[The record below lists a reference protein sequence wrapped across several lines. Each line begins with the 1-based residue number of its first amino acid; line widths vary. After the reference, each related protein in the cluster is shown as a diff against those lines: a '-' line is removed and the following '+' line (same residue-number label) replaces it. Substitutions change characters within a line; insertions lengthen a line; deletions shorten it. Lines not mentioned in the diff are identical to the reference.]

1 MKKITLSVVIAILLQ
16 AFPQILATVNLS
28 QDWKTVIQILIILIP
43 ISLERFET
51 EKQKRI
57 EQAKTARLRVEVSL
71 GFLQGFKELFS
82 AIATDWK
89 ISNWKKSENIPS
101 HLFIGAICFV
111 LFTFANTP
119 HWIVFLVAGS
129 LFTILVG
136 WAIEELQAKYCEG
149 VQNLT
154 DVRFGWYGFLIF
166 GLLWLLVAPL
176 FQTILLKGIL
186 IVIFSAT
193 AYFCHSMHSKK
204 KINEKKE

>member
-1 MKKITLSVVIAILLQ
+1 MKKITLSLVIAVLLQ
-16 AFPQILATVNLS
+16 AFPQILNTVNLS
-28 QDWKTVIQILIILIP
+28 QDWKTFIQVLIILIP
-43 ISLERFET
+43 IAIEKFET
-51 EKQKRI
+51 EKLKRI
-57 EQAKTARLRVEVSL
+57 EEAKNARLRIEVKLS
-71 GFLQGFKELFS
+71 FLQGFKELFS

-89 ISNWKKSENIPS
+89 ISNWRKSENIPS
-101 HLFIGAICFV
+101 HMFIGAICFI
-111 LFTFANTP
+111 LFTFTDAP

-129 LFTILVG
+129 LFTLLIG
-136 WAIEELQAKYCEG
+136 WSIEELQAKYCEG

-176 FQTILLKGIL
+176 FQTFLLKGIL